1 MLKNLDILVFDMQD
15 IGVRYYTYLSTL
27 TNILEAASKNG
38 IPVLVLDR
46 VNPLERD
53 VEGFILEEEFKSYV
67 GMHPIP
73 VRHGMT
79 LGELAMMLN
88 GEGWLLDGAKVNL
101 KVIKYDGEPNQTD
114 SKEAFNPPP
123 SPNMQDLETAWLYQG
138 LCLLEGTNL
147 SEGRGT
153 AFPFKLFGAPWL
165 DSKALADKLQ
175 QYNSTGDKYEI
186 TSFTP
191 QSIPAAKY
199 PKYEGE
205 ECKGI
210 RIITLNNPLIWTMHL
225 LQIVHDQHPEQFRF
239 LESNF
244 IDKLYGSDKLRLS
257 IQKERNVTLLFEQLK
272 LDKEEFFVKRENY
285 LIY

>member
-1 MLKNLDILVFDMQD
+1 
-15 IGVRYYTYLSTL
+15 
-27 TNILEAASKNG
+27 
-38 IPVLVLDR
+38 
-46 VNPLERD
+46 
-53 VEGFILEEEFKSYV
+53 
-67 GMHPIP
+67 
-73 VRHGMT
+73 
-79 LGELAMMLN
+79 
-88 GEGWLLDGAKVNL
+88 
-101 KVIKYDGEPNQTD
+101 
-114 SKEAFNPPP
+114 
-123 SPNMQDLETAWLYQG
+123 MQDLETAWLYQG